1 MSAETS
7 WKVWAKPL
15 ARHNYCI
22 IPCQDIF
29 FILLVVE
36 LDYINLNKLMV
47 KMMSVLFQ
55 NICHMIMKGLVNSG
69 FFFQRCVWCLVC
81 ENTNLFNVF
90 DLIVVLEV
98 TMNWL
103 YVTDGKSKSRK
114 DNADFAHRTPMAWW
128 DSVLQSSS
136 LMHWPHFCLLDT
148 RVIKRH

>member
-1 MSAETS
+1 MSAEIS

-55 NICHMIMKGLVNSG
+55 NICHMIMKGLVNSV
-69 FFFQRCVWCLVC
+69 FFFKDVSGA
-81 ENTNLFNVF
+81 
-90 DLIVVLEV
+90 
-98 TMNWL
+98 L
-103 YVTDGKSKSRK
+103 YVGIQIYSTY
-114 DNADFAHRTPMAWW
+114 
-128 DSVLQSSS
+128 LISS
-136 LMHWPHFCLLDT
+136 
-148 RVIKRH
+148 